1 MNWQDMK
8 MKISELIRELKI
20 AEETHGDIDINV
32 EFTYT
37 EDRGGDGFME
47 SKNISTKISV
57 FKEKLFVIEID
68 ETIKW

>member
-1 MNWQDMK
+1 